1 MTELYEVLDIIRT
14 ILEALCQRDATLL
27 TADIAVK
34 FALKKLSTINNSI
47 AAKMLTMLK
56 NRYRQRRLPETSIL
70 TYLQNPEMY
79 FSNAHDEDWSVFTR
93 PSSDEI
99 CRKIVEL
106 LRRTLGDSFF
116 QTAQLPSD
124 TDEEIESEPQSKKE
138 ELNAEL
144 KKATACKRTRMTH
157 SDSQ

>member
-1 MTELYEVLDIIRT
+1 MPASEP
-14 ILEALCQRDATLL
+14 LL

-70 TYLQNPEMY
+70 TYLQNLEMY
-79 FSNAHDEDWSVFTR
+79 FSNAHDEDLSVFTR
-93 PSSDEI
+93 SSRDEI

-106 LRRTLGDSFF
+106 LRRTLGDFLE
-116 QTAQLPSD
+116 TAQLPSD
-124 TDEEIESEPQSKKE
+124 TDEDIESEPQ
-138 ELNAEL
+138 
-144 KKATACKRTRMTH
+144 KRGA
-157 SDSQ
+157 